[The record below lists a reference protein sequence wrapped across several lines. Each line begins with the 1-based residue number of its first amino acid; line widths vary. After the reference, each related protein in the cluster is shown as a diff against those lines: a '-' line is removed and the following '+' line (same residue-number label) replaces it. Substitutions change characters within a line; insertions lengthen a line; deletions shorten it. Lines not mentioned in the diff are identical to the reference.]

1 MAPKRPALEPASA
14 TAPVASVEVWATDTL
29 VYCGSRVRPGW
40 RFDLLTPEDFDP
52 ARMSRTGDPN
62 ARKVTFGLARKPTA
76 KAAPATLSEM
86 AHDNPLGA

>member
-1 MAPKRPALEPASA
+1 MAPNAKKPEPAPPPSL
-14 TAPVASVEVWATDTL
+14 EVWATAML
-29 VYCGSRVRPGW
+29 VYRSSRVRPGW
-40 RFDLLTPEDFDP
+40 RFDLLKPEDFDP

-76 KAAPATLSEM
+76 KAAPATLSEL